1 MAEQA
6 GAARI
11 RLAAEEQLRK
21 DFPYLN
27 TAALEELLD
36 QITLVAEVGLKK
48 RARAMR
54 RSKARISFFSL
65 PAELRNEI

>member
-48 RARAMR
+48 R
-54 RSKARISFFSL
+54 
-65 PAELRNEI
+65 